1 VKWRTDFEIMR
12 NRIGGM
18 VRQGK
23 SKDEVSQTLV
33 KDFGWPVGGLA
44 IGQVDAFIA
53 EMKQAEM
60 KR

>member
-1 VKWRTDFEIMR
+1 MR

-18 VRQGK
+18 VRQGR

-44 IGQVDAFIA
+44 IQQVDAFIS
-53 EMKQAEM
+53 EMKSEM
-60 KR
+60 KNTR